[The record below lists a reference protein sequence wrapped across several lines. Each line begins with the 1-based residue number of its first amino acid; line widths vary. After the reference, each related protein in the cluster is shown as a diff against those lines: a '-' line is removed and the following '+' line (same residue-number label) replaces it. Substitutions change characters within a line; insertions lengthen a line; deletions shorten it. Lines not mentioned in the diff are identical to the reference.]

1 MLPLIKI
8 VTDNLVE
15 VMGQKVDSGESF
27 EVFEYV
33 FHSYHYT
40 QIVVALVLDVDQT
53 GEWGGGLFSKYTV
66 YLEYKPSC
74 RPRPVVCL
82 AVACS
87 VITQC

>member
-15 VMGQKVDSGESF
+15 VMGQKADSGESF

-40 QIVVALVLDVDQT
+40 QIVVALVLDV
-53 GEWGGGLFSKYTV
+53 
-66 YLEYKPSC
+66 
-74 RPRPVVCL
+74 
-82 AVACS
+82 A
-87 VITQC
+87 

>member
-53 GEWGGGLFSKYTV
+53 GEWGGGGGGAYFRNIQFTLNIS
-66 YLEYKPSC
+66 P
-74 RPRPVVCL
+74 PVGLGQWFV
-82 AVACS
+82 
-87 VITQC
+87 